1 LLWELNSVL
10 VLPPTVKLG
19 VHSHQLGLWSLA
31 ARVDSRLA
39 DRLSEMS
46 SFDFVSTPLEYSGE
60 QIPSQCSDF
69 SSVQLLGH
77 VFETPW
83 TTACPPPCPSPT
95 PRVYSNCTIL
105 PLKYS
110 PSEAV
115 SFDSLDL
122 RAAVGEARSHL
133 LE

>member
-1 LLWELNSVL
+1 MR
-10 VLPPTVKLG
+10 
-19 VHSHQLGLWSLA
+19 SHQLGLWSLA

-39 DRLSEMS
+39 DKPSDLYT
-46 SFDFVSTPLEYSGE
+46 FGLVSAPLEYSGE

-69 SSVQLLGH
+69 SSVQSLSR

-83 TTACPPPCPSPT
+83 TAACQPPCPSPT

-105 PLKYS
+105 LLKYS

-115 SFDSLDL
+115 SFYSLDL
-122 RAAVGEARSHL
+122 SAAVGEARSHL